1 MKKGSMANSEANIPD
16 WEVNNFTNDNDSA
29 LKVLKI
35 YFGFKKTENLVPT
48 VQRCPLG
55 IMNLWKGDNLFFRK
69 F

>member
-35 YFGFKKTENLVPT
+35 YLVLKKQKIWFQQFSGVF
-48 VQRCPLG
+48 
-55 IMNLWKGDNLFFRK
+55 WA
-69 F
+69 